1 MEIKAVFI
9 KQIHFGKLI
18 FNEGDLVKVT
28 LKDECRKG
36 CHILPK
42 EYTGILSQISDSF
55 CCVREGKL
63 ATPIE
68 YEEIKSIETASSDNA
83 EDEDYD
89 FEETCPHC
97 DHSNKVKWDKK
108 ATHLFVNA
116 VAKGYYYVVFAI
128 WMSNNAASVHMKKNY
143 TVKGKRGI

>member
-108 ATHLFVNA
+108 SHTFICECCGERILLCSLCN
-116 VAKGYYYVVFAI
+116 
-128 WMSNNAASVHMKKNY
+128 MDEQQC
-143 TVKGKRGI
+143 GKCPYEKELHG